1 MSKKRDPFGNL
12 HTMRREMDE
21 LFGEVWSRAGFGPR
35 HRAGFRPRID
45 VYYCDDPPTA
55 VVKAD
60 LAGVNPD
67 DVTLEMRGRTLV
79 IAGRR
84 SMPESE
90 ARVYHQ
96 IEIEQGQFVREIEL
110 AVNVDASEASAT
122 YEAGLLIVRL
132 PLVQETKRVPISGQ
146 EPGGDGDEGQSE
158 Q

>member
-1 MSKKRDPFGNL
+1 MPKKRDPFANL

-21 LFGEVWSRAGFGPR
+21 LFGDVWSRAGFGPR

-67 DVTLEMRGRTLV
+67 DVSLEMRGRTLV
-79 IAGRR
+79 ITGRR

-96 IEIEQGQFVREIEL
+96 IEIEQGHFVREIEL

-132 PLVQETKRVPISGQ
+132 PLVQETKRVPISGH
-146 EPGGDGDEGQSE
+146 EPGGDGDKERSE